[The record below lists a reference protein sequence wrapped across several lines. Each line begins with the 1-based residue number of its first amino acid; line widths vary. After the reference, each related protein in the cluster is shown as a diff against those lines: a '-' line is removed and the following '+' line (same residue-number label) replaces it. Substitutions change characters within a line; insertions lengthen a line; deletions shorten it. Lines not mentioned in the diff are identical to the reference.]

1 MRNKRTGQ
9 QYGLIKLD
17 WSQDVPNVLPWLQGP
32 RCSWRADQAVLAPQV
47 SGHPAIAPH
56 LEKFYGIRNGIDQ
69 EIWDPL
75 FDRFLPRS
83 GSPTLSVPH

>member
-1 MRNKRTGQ
+1 MVAKT
-9 QYGLIKLD
+9 
-17 WSQDVPNVLPWLQGP
+17 W
-32 RCSWRADQAVLAPQV
+32 WRADQAALASQV

-83 GSPTLSVPH
+83 GSIPLDSQLMADSLRAWLRGSWQSKKCR